1 MNTRPVAESGSMQR
15 ASSDS
20 VQAVSREATLLA
32 RIEQLESEAVQLRQ
46 AMRERQ
52 VAAEHADRLRDANAH
67 LIMAAIEAQTLRDDA
82 EATNRR
88 QNEFLAMLAHELRN
102 PLAPIGMAASLLA
115 RAPDASPQVLK
126 MTGMVKRQVEHMARL
141 LDDLLDAARISGGKI
156 KLAREPVLLSDVLA
170 QAIETVMPRLKERQQ
185 KLIVAVPDAP
195 LVVHADA
202 VRLTQVFT
210 NLLGN
215 ASKYTGDEG
224 VVRLTVTVTDVVT
237 VTVADNG
244 TGIGPDV
251 LPHIFDLFTQGPR
264 TLARSEGGLG
274 VGLNVVRNLVT
285 MHDGEV
291 RAHSDGLGRGTTLTV
306 TLPLSDACLALAPV
320 APASAVQPGHCKVL
334 LIEDNLDACET
345 LQVLLEMEGHT
356 VAVAHDGTTGLARA
370 QAGRFDVI
378 VCDIGLPGLDGY
390 EVLRQ
395 LRGSLHGA
403 APFAIALSG
412 YGQADDRAQARDAGF
427 DQYLVKPIQA
437 EALIEVLGSDACQ
450 RRRGA
455 V

>member
-15 ASSDS
+15 ASYDN
-20 VQAVSREATLLA
+20 VQVASREAALQA
-32 RIEQLESEAVQLRQ
+32 RIDQLESEAVQLRLV
-46 AMRERQ
+46 MRERQ
-52 VAAEHADRLRDANAH
+52 LAAEHAERLLQANEHLVMAALEAQALRD
-67 LIMAAIEAQTLRDDA
+67 EAQ
-82 EATNRR
+82 ATNRR

-115 RAPDASPQVLK
+115 RTPDASPQVVK
-126 MTGMVKRQVEHMARL
+126 MTGLVKRQVEHMARL

-156 KLAREPVLLSDVLA
+156 KLAQEPLPLSDVLA

-185 KLIVAVPDAP
+185 ELIVDVPDKTP
-195 LVVHADA
+195 VVHADA

-224 VVRLTVTVTDVVT
+224 VVRLTVTATDVVT

-274 VGLNVVRNLVT
+274 VGLNVVSNLVA
-285 MHDGEV
+285 MHGGQV
-291 RAHSDGLGRGTTLTV
+291 VAHSAGLGKGATFTV
-306 TLPLSDACLALAPV
+306 TLPVSSAALAPV
-320 APASAVQPGHCKVL
+320 PAAPAPASDPRACKIL
-334 LIEDNLDACET
+334 LIEDNVDACET
-345 LQVLLEMEGHT
+345 LQYMLEMEGHT
-356 VAVAHDGTTGLARA
+356 VTAAHDGAAGLDAA
-370 QAGRFDVI
+370 LQARFDVI

-390 EVLRQ
+390 EVLRR
-395 LRGSLHGA
+395 LRASVHGA
-403 APFAIALSG
+403 APYTVALSG
-412 YGQADDRAQARDAGF
+412 YGQGEDRARAREAGF

-437 EALIEVLGSDACQ
+437 EALLDLIGAEDCQ
-450 RRRGA
+450 RRRA
-455 V
+455 R